1 MFLPY
6 REFYI
11 IPFGKK
17 IINNAFKKKRLPKYH
32 VYSHY
37 TTTIKIIKTEKNLSI
52 TWTLFFESMVC
63 NNVFFQTKFD
73 SNHPVK
79 DINGKSQGSLE

>member
-37 TTTIKIIKTEKNLSI
+37 TTTIKIKTEKNLSI
-52 TWTLFFESMVC
+52 KWTLFFESMVC
-63 NNVFFQTKFD
+63 NNVFYQTKFD